1 MTPSPPSSE
10 SAPLRD
16 CGALVTGGSRGIG
29 RAIVTRL
36 AAAGAAVVFTYRTSA
51 AAAEA
56 LVDEIRE
63 QGGRAHAVP
72 CDLADS
78 EQTAGAFEA
87 TTVTL
92 ADRFGIGL
100 DIVVANAGI
109 FTSAPLDGLDLSE
122 WDHAMAVNARGTLLT
137 LQFAARNLRDNGRII
152 TISTIGTH
160 WPSPG
165 EAAYAASKAAA
176 EQLTRVASRELG
188 GRGITANV
196 LALGPTDTDLLRSTA
211 PPAALDATAAMT
223 ALGRIGGPADIA
235 GMVALLAHQDSG
247 WVTGQII
254 RADGGLT

>member
-1 MTPSPPSSE
+1 MTPSPPSSG

-16 CGALVTGGSRGIG
+16 RGALVTGGSRGIG

-63 QGGRAHAVP
+63 QGGRAHAV
-72 CDLADS
+72 
-78 EQTAGAFEA
+78 
-87 TTVTL
+87 
-92 ADRFGIGL
+92 
-100 DIVVANAGI
+100 
-109 FTSAPLDGLDLSE
+109 
-122 WDHAMAVNARGTLLT
+122 ARGTLLT

-188 GRGITANV
+188 SRGITANV

-211 PPAALDATAAMT
+211 PPAALDATAAMP

-235 GMVALLAHQDSG
+235 GLVALLAHQDSG
-247 WVTGQII
+247 WITGQII